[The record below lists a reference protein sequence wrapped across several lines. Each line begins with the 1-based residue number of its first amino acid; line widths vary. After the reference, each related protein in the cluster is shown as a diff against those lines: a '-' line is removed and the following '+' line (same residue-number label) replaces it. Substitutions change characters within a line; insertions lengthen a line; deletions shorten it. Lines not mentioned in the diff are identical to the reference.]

1 MSEFSTERRRVL
13 LTLLGLPAAAGALA
27 SAGCAP
33 ARDAAT
39 PAGTEAPLRV
49 PLASLPPG
57 THVRVVMGERPVDL
71 LRDGDR
77 VVARSLW
84 CTHMGC
90 EVEWRAGADRYVCR
104 CHGGEF
110 DAQGE
115 PVAGPPPRALR
126 VLAVRLEGAD
136 AIVEPPGPAS

>member
-1 MSEFSTERRRVL
+1 MSEFSAERRRVL
-13 LTLLGLPAAAGALA
+13 LTFLGLPAAAGVLA
-27 SAGCAP
+27 APGCAP
-33 ARDAAT
+33 GGDAA
-39 PAGTEAPLRV
+39 PDRTEAPLRV
-49 PLASLPPG
+49 PLASLPAG

-90 EVEWRAGADRYVCR
+90 EVEWRPGAERYVCR

-126 VLAVRLEGAD
+126 VLAVRIEGAD